1 MKQFLYQKIMANY
14 TASEAE
20 KLWQYRPMQTD
31 QDMRFIEVYGSEMV
45 NSQLQ
50 GITGSADIQTSTQSF
65 GLMGTSLD
73 LK

>member
-31 QDMRFIEVYGSEMV
+31 VDMRFIEVYGSEMV

-50 GITGSADIQTSTQSF
+50 VSPVVRTFRLQDRV
-65 GLMGTSLD
+65 LV
-73 LK
+73 

>member
-31 QDMRFIEVYGSEMV
+31 MDMRFIEVYGSEMV

-50 GITGSADIQTSTQSF
+50 VSPVVRTFRLQDRV
-65 GLMGTSLD
+65 LV
-73 LK
+73 